1 MEHDGEFQGI
11 IPSPEMVRARDSGM
25 SMEDF
30 MGPSVMKL
38 LEVQGRTIQQ
48 QIEKI
53 PAEGGS
59 VEKNENGNTV
69 IRFGENHSVMKNQV
83 IIADKHGNQILGQEK
98 PEKKESIVNM
108 NGNMFKYK
116 NKKVSP
122 FDIEKELI
130 ENIPIAF
137 ENPYDA
143 KQWPNAFFGKNQLAD
158 WFLTLRDLQ
167 KERKTLLEKVGRI
180 IENDCRFEHE
190 KAYFRKMIDDYLKK
204 FIEKTEGELNVS
216 KWIGSLGPC
225 WNIGQCCKQ
234 ENFSGICT
242 TLKNAKAELNWIKN
256 EFDPVAI
263 MADIKK

>member
-1 MEHDGEFQGI
+1 MEHDGKFAGI
-11 IPSPEMVRARDSGM
+11 VPSAEMTRARDSGM

-30 MGPSVMKL
+30 MGPDFMRL

-48 QIEKI
+48 QIEKV

-69 IRFGENHSVMKNQV
+69 IRFGENHFAMKNQV
-83 IIADKHGNQILGQEK
+83 IIADKHSNQILGQEK
-98 PEKKESIVNM
+98 PAKKESIVNM
-108 NGNMFKYK
+108 NGNMYKYK

-122 FDIEKELI
+122 FDIEKELV

-143 KQWPNAFFGKNQLAD
+143 KQWPNAFFGKNELAE

-167 KERKTLLEKVGRI
+167 KERKSLLEKVGRV

-190 KAYFRKMIDDYLKK
+190 KAYFRKMIDHLKK
-204 FIEKTEGELNVS
+204 NIEKTDGELNVS

-225 WNIGQCCKQ
+225 WNVGTCCNQ

-242 TLKNAKAELNWIKN
+242 TVNHAKAEMKWIKLLKQI
-256 EFDPVAI
+256 FSQSYHY
-263 MADIKK
+263 